1 MSRRLGPLLVSI
13 GLVACGQEGGGI
25 GQTSSA
31 ALEPQVRQVRAA
43 ASSGDRV
50 AAERTL
56 DTLRQ
61 TVADLRQSGALTES
75 AAAKVLA
82 GAAEVEAALAS
93 MAPATTAAT
102 TPPPTVAPTV
112 PVQPGPEETTRTT
125 RRPKPDKDDD

>member
-1 MSRRLGPLLVSI
+1 MSRRLAPLLVSI

-93 MAPATTAAT
+93 MAPATT